1 MYCISNKKKLFVFK
15 DTLADLI
22 DEHIQEEENFDIICG
37 VPYTA
42 LPIATVVSLK
52 KNLPMV
58 TRRKEKFSGARMI
71 EGQFNK
77 DANCLI
83 IEDVVTSGSSV
94 LETAK
99 DLESYGINCK
109 HAVVLLNREQ
119 GGRKILQEN
128 GVKMHAL
135 LNLKQLMKY
144 LKEAGCIDETI
155 VQTVD
160 TYLKKTQVSQKL
172 PSEFSKSK

>member
-119 GGRKILQEN
+119 GGRKFSREWS
-128 GVKMHAL
+128 KMHAL

-160 TYLKKTQVSQKL
+160 TYLKKTQVSQNYL
-172 PSEFSKSK
+172 PNLAK